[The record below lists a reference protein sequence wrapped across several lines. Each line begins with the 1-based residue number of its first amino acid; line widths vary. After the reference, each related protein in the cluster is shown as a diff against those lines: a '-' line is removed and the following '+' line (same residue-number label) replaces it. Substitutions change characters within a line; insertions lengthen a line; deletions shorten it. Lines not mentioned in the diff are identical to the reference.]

1 MESRS
6 LKIIRILKRRY
17 PQRGRGEVASTRAER
32 PFEVMVSAI
41 ISQRNRD
48 EVTEK
53 VAGEL
58 LRRANTPTKTLK
70 LGKNGIARTIRS
82 ANFYKTKA
90 KHIYEAARMVAKNF
104 DGVMPA
110 TRKELMQLPGVGEKT
125 ADIIM
130 LVSHGAA
137 VIPVDTHVQV
147 VAQRLGWTRQ
157 KEPEKIRDDLHKLF
171 PPKTRGYVNI
181 LLVEFG
187 KEFCRMHLPR
197 CYACPIEKL
206 CPYTNKTSKPK
217 PA

>member
-1 MESRS
+1 
-6 LKIIRILKRRY
+6 
-17 PQRGRGEVASTRAER
+17 
-32 PFEVMVSAI
+32 
-41 ISQRNRD
+41 
-48 EVTEK
+48 
-53 VAGEL
+53 
-58 LRRANTPTKTLK
+58 
-70 LGKNGIARTIRS
+70 
-82 ANFYKTKA
+82 
-90 KHIYEAARMVAKNF
+90 
-104 DGVMPA
+104 
-110 TRKELMQLPGVGEKT
+110 
-125 ADIIM
+125 M

-206 CPYTNKTSKPK
+206 CPYPNKTK
-217 PA
+217 ARRF

>member
-1 MESRS
+1 MENMP
-6 LKIIRILKRRY
+6 LKIVKILKKRY
-17 PQRGRGEVASTRAER
+17 TIKRSDIEISPES
-32 PFEVMVSAI
+32 PFENLIGAI

-48 EVTEK
+48 EVTDR

-58 LRRANTPTKTLK
+58 LRRANTPVKMLK
-70 LGKNGIARTIRS
+70 LGKAGITKAIRS

-90 KHIYEAARMVAKNF
+90 KHIYEAAKMIVKEFGGRM
-104 DGVMPA
+104 PT
-110 TRKELMQLPGVGEKT
+110 TRTELMQLPGVGGKT

-130 LVSHGAA
+130 LVSHGAG

-181 LLVEFG
+181 TLVEFG

-197 CYACPIEKL
+197 CYACPVEKL
-206 CPYTNKTSKPK
+206 CPYTDKTK
-217 PA
+217 ARRF